1 LSLIVFGVV
10 LPWLVV
16 SLFVLLGCWLGFQLV
31 HQNGRILSRLEA
43 LEQRLG
49 QPGAGPVPALIQQPV
64 LQPAPPPGPAPSLS
78 FGSPAPEFALPD
90 LNGTRRA
97 LSQFRGQRLL
107 LIFFNPRCGFCTQM
121 APDLAALPSNGAD
134 RHPMPLV
141 VSTGDPEENR
151 QLAQEYGLRCP
162 VLLQEQMEVAARY
175 QAHGTPMGYLIDAQ
189 GRIASEIA
197 VGAQALLALAESP
210 AATAAVNGNG
220 HPEHR
225 GNRSLAES
233 HLDRN
238 GLPVGT
244 PAPNFA
250 LPRLDGGEL
259 SLAAYRGRRVLLV
272 FSDPHCGP
280 CDQLAP
286 QLEQLH
292 RRTPEAQVLMVSRGE
307 TEANQA
313 KAAEHGL
320 TFPIGLQRQWEVSR
334 DYAMF
339 GTPIGYLID
348 EEGVIAAEVAVGPEP
363 ILALFARAM
372 ASTNGKA
379 MGPRRHK
386 KETARRR

>member
-16 SLFVLLGCWLGFQLV
+16 SLFVVLGCWLGFQLV

-43 LEQRLG
+43 LELRLG
-49 QPGAGPVPALIQQPV
+49 QLSPVPTPAPIQQPD
-64 LQPAPPPGPAPSLS
+64 LQLAPPPAPPSGLS
-78 FGSPAPEFALPD
+78 VGSPAPEFALPD

-121 APDLAALPSNGAD
+121 APNLAALPANGAD
-134 RHPMPLV
+134 GHPVPLV
-141 VSTGDPEENR
+141 VSTGDPGENR
-151 QLAQEYGLRCP
+151 QLVLEHGLRCP
-162 VLLQEQMEVAARY
+162 VLLQEQMEVASRY

-197 VGAQALLALAESP
+197 VGAQALLALAEVP

-220 HPEHR
+220 HHEHR
-225 GNRSLAES
+225 GNRSLADS
-233 HLDRN
+233 RLNRN
-238 GLPVGT
+238 GLSAGT
-244 PAPNFA
+244 PAPDFT

-286 QLEQLH
+286 QLEQFH
-292 RRTPEAQVLMVSRGE
+292 RRKSDVQVLMVSRGE
-307 TEANQA
+307 AGANQS
-313 KAAEHGL
+313 KVAEHEL
-320 TFPIGLQRQWEVSR
+320 TFPIGL
-334 DYAMF
+334 
-339 GTPIGYLID
+339 
-348 EEGVIAAEVAVGPEP
+348 
-363 ILALFARAM
+363 
-372 ASTNGKA
+372 
-379 MGPRRHK
+379 
-386 KETARRR
+386 